1 MESFRAPTAWADL
14 DGVENDDLEAKL
26 RATGSQAVLVNYA
39 LIAFWSSFARRGDN
53 LRPQAHNLLE
63 KLNAQKIL

>member
-39 LIAFWSSFARRGDN
+39 LIAFWSSSNITSDHGVYGVYR
-53 LRPQAHNLLE
+53 QTT
-63 KLNAQKIL
+63 